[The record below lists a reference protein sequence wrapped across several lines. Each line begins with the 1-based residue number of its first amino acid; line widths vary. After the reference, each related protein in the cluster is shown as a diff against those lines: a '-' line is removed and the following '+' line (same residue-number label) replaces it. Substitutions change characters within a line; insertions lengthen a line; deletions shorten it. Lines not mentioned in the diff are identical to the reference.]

1 MVRHPFYPAVVCAL
15 LWLSACRTGPPRE
28 KAIGEAFVGPVSLN
42 LRDDLAARATVA
54 ATVKHGERLEI
65 LERRRRFAKV
75 RTAEGKQGWT
85 DGRMLLTPPQ
95 MARLRKVAERAAEMP
110 SQGKASVFDLLNVHT
125 DPNRQAPSFYQIRE
139 EEVVDVIG
147 GKPTPRVPYVPGTP
161 DGYDPAAL
169 PPDADQDDWHLVR
182 LKDGRAGWV
191 LARMVLMSIPDEVAQ
206 YAEGQRI
213 TSYFSLGQ
221 VKATSRD
228 RTQETVHDHWLWTT
242 ISTRY
247 SPYHFDSLRVF
258 VFNPWRRRYETAYIE
273 RNMKGY
279 YPVVVH
285 DPSSPGALPNFTV
298 LAEDKDGVLR
308 KRTYEFN
315 GFRARIVSREPFEGQ
330 LHDSGLP
337 VIAEEPAAR
346 QENGRGI
353 WESLKQRMPRWGR

>member
-1 MVRHPFYPAVVCAL
+1 MARRIRISAAALVLLCAA
-15 LWLSACRTGPPRE
+15 SCRTGPPRE

-42 LRDDLAARATVA
+42 LRADLAARATVS
-54 ATVKHGERLEI
+54 ATVRHGERLEI

-75 RTAEGKQGWT
+75 RTGEGKLGWT

-95 MARLRKVAERAAEMP
+95 MTRLRQVAERAAELP

-139 EEVVDVIG
+139 EEIVDVIG
-147 GKPTPRVPYVPGTP
+147 GKATPRVPYVPGKP
-161 DGYDPAAL
+161 DGYDPASVPAG
-169 PPDADQDDWHLVR
+169 ADQDDWSLVR

-213 TSYFSLGQ
+213 TSYYSLGQ
-221 VKATSRD
+221 VKEVSRD
-228 RTQETVHDHWLWTT
+228 KSQEQMRDHWLWTT

-247 SPYHFDSLRVF
+247 SAHHFDSLRVF

-279 YPVVVH
+279 FPVIVG
-285 DPSSPGALPNFTV
+285 DPAAPGALPSFTV
-298 LAEDKDGVLR
+298 IAENKEGTLES
-308 KRTYEFN
+308 RTYEFH
-315 GFRARIVSREPFEGQ
+315 GFRVRIASREPYDGPRED
-330 LHDSGLP
+330 LGLP
-337 VIAEEPAAR
+337 LIAEEAPAKP
-346 QENGRGI
+346 EPVPGI
-353 WESLKQRMPRWGR
+353 WESMKRRMPRWGR